1 MPGVLTTSEIEEFR
15 GLVEELAMPDT
26 YAIVRDTATVDTGG
40 GSTTAEGTVGAGD
53 CRVRALNGSA
63 ERAVAERLEW
73 TMAYAVDLP
82 YSASLTPSD
91 RLLVN
96 GARTFEV
103 GGIVDIGAWSM
114 VRTAVCQEQG

>member
-1 MPGVLTTSEIEEFR
+1 MPGVLTSSEIDEFR
-15 GLVEELAMPDT
+15 GLVEELAMPDS
-26 YAIVRDTATVDTGG
+26 YAIVRDTPTVDTGG
-40 GSTTAEGTVGAGD
+40 GRTTIEETVGVGA
-53 CRVRALNGSA
+53 CRVRALNGGA

-96 GARTFEV
+96 GARTFEI
-103 GGIVDIGAWSM
+103 GGIVDIGEWSM
-114 VRTAVCQEQG
+114 VRTAICQEQG